1 MKGRNRNNIRIVSPL
16 PLITVLVTERQPYL
30 FAGPSGRMRDVTD
43 IHESFGGDRLPP
55 GQRETDRFP
64 VLSKGE
70 TPSIPTDPTVEV
82 WGAVETTLTRPLSE
96 FMELESETQKQDFHC
111 VTGWSRFDCV
121 FRGVP
126 FSTLADHVG
135 VRNDAAH
142 VLFHAHD
149 GYTTD
154 LPLSDCL
161 REGVLLAWAFDGE
174 PLQADHGGPLRVVTP
189 HKYAY
194 KGAKW
199 LSGVEILT
207 DPERGYWE
215 KRGYSTDANPWDEA
229 RYA

>member
-1 MKGRNRNNIRIVSPL
+1 
-16 PLITVLVTERQPYL
+16 
-30 FAGPSGRMRDVTD
+30 MRDVTD
-43 IHESFGGDRLPP
+43 IHDSFDGDRLPP

-70 TPSIPTDPTVEV
+70 TPSMPDEPTLDV
-82 WGAVETTLTRPLSE
+82 WGAVGTERTWPLSD
-96 FMELESETQKQDFHC
+96 FKALESETQRQDFHC
-111 VTGWSRFDCV
+111 VTGWSKFDCV

-126 FSTLADHVG
+126 FPTIAEHVG
-135 VRNDAAH
+135 IDDEATH

-161 REGVLLAWAFDGE
+161 HRGLLLTWELDGE
-174 PLQADHGGPLRVVTP
+174 PLSAEHGGPLRAVTP

-199 LSGVEILT
+199 VSGIEILT
-207 DPERGYWE
+207 QVERGYWE
-215 KRGYSTDANPWDEA
+215 KRGYSQSANPWNEE
-229 RYA
+229 RYR